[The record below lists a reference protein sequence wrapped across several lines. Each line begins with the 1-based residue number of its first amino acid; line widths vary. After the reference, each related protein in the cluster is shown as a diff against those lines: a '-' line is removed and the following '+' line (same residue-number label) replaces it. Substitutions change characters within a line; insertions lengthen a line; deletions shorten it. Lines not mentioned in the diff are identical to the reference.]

1 MVDNFNLFRLSL
13 GIILLGMKNKSV
25 IKGQPS
31 KRQAEILQFVAKF
44 QRKKGYSPS
53 LGEIA
58 KHFDISI
65 PTVHQHISYLRQK
78 NLLATKK
85 GKKRSIQSFN
95 SQKNNLVEIP
105 LVGLIAAGQPIEAIE
120 MPDETITITRDKINK
135 YGKHYALR
143 VQGNSMID
151 DGIFDGD
158 IVVIRKQET
167 ADNGQTVVAI
177 VDDNQATLKKLYREK
192 NRFRLQPANPTLF
205 PIYRDEV
212 EVRGVVVEIIRN
224 LESQIDKEF
233 PNEKYTRRI
242 DYSWDY
248 RGEKTKTYTHGIHT
262 YPAMFIPQVARRLLE
277 TYSKE
282 GDTICDI
289 FCGSGTALVESKLL
303 GRNAYGIDLNP
314 LAIFLAKAKTTPMD
328 PQKLT
333 KEYFAL
339 IERLE
344 KIKDNEIKR
353 PDFKNLDFWFKEKI
367 IIKLAKLKKAI
378 YEIKDETIRNFFMVA
393 FSETVRYSSN
403 TKTGE
408 FKLVRIKKEKL
419 DKHDPDVFSIFR
431 KKAEPNITGARE
443 FYKDAK
449 KSAWTKIIFGD
460 SSKENGIK
468 QNSIDCI
475 ITSPPYG
482 DSRTTVAYGQF
493 SRLSSQWIDIFNNP
507 DEASG
512 VDNTL
517 LGGRATKT
525 LLHTLSSDYL
535 NDSLEK
541 IAEQDE
547 NRAKDVLSFYIGLNG
562 CLKRAHEIL
571 KPKKYFCLVIG
582 NRLVKQVR
590 IPTDFIIA
598 ELGEKIGFT
607 CEDILVRNIPG
618 KRMPIKNSPTNI
630 VGALEETMNKESIVV
645 LRKN

>member
-1 MVDNFNLFRLSL
+1 ML
-13 GIILLGMKNKSV
+13 ITT
-25 IKGQPS
+25 GQPS
-31 KRQAEILQFVAKF
+31 KRQAEILQFVTKF

-58 KHFDISI
+58 KYFEISI
-65 PTVHQHISYLRQK
+65 PTVHQHVSYLRK
-78 NLLATKK
+78 KHLLATKK
-85 GKKRSIQSFN
+85 GKKRSIQAFDN
-95 SQKNNLVEIP
+95 PKNNLIEIL
-105 LVGLIAAGQPIEAIE
+105 LVGLIAAGQPVEAIE
-120 MPDETITITRDKINK
+120 VPNEVITITDNKISQHD
-135 YGKHYALR
+135 KHYALR

-151 DGIFDGD
+151 EGIFDGD
-158 IVVIRKQET
+158 VVVIRKQET

-177 VDDNQATLKKLYREK
+177 IDDNQTTLKKLYREK
-192 NRFRLQPANPTLF
+192 NRFRLQPANPTLLPF
-205 PIYRDEV
+205 YRDEV
-212 EVRGVVVEIIRN
+212 EIRGVVIKIIRN
-224 LESQIDKEF
+224 TELQIEKEQTSG
-233 PNEKYTRRI
+233 KYTRRI

-248 RGEKTKTYTHGIHT
+248 RGENTKTYTHGIHT

-277 TYSKE
+277 TYSNE

-289 FCGSGTALVESKLL
+289 FCGSGTALVESKVL

-314 LAIFLAKAKTTPMD
+314 LAIFLAKAKTTPID

-333 KEYFAL
+333 REYFAL

-344 KIKDNEIKR
+344 KITDKNLKT
-353 PDFKNLDFWFKEKI
+353 PNFKNIDFWFKETVI
-367 IIKLAKLKKAI
+367 NKLAKLKKTI
-378 YEIKDETIRNFFMVA
+378 YEIKDEAIRNLLMVA

-403 TKTGE
+403 AKTGE
-408 FKLVRIKKEKL
+408 FKLVRIKGEKL
-419 DKHDPDVFSIFR
+419 EKHNPDVFGIFR
-431 KKAEPNITGARE
+431 KKAEANITGVGE

-449 KSAWTKIIFGD
+449 KNAWTKIIFGD
-460 SSKENGIK
+460 SSKDNGIK

-493 SRLSSQWIDIFNNP
+493 SRLSSQWVDIFDNP
-507 DEASG
+507 DEASS

-517 LGGRATKT
+517 LGGKATKT
-525 LLHTLSSDYL
+525 LSHILSSNYL
-535 NDSLEK
+535 NESLNK
-541 IAEQDE
+541 IAKQDD
-547 NRAKDVLSFYIGLNG
+547 NRAKDVLSFFIGLNS
-562 CLKRAHEIL
+562 CLEKAHEIL
-571 KPKKYFCLVIG
+571 KPKKYFCIVIG

-607 CEDILVRNIPG
+607 CEDIFVRNIPG

-630 VGALEETMNKESIVV
+630 AGALEETMNKESIVI